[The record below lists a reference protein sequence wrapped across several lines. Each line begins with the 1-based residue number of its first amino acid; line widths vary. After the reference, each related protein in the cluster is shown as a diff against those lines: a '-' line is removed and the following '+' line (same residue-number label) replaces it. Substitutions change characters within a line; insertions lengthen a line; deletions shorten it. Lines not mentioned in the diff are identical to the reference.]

1 LNSPSS
7 SLESILTRAW
17 RRRGW
22 LACLLWPLSLLFGGL
37 SRLRG
42 ALYRSGRLPVTR
54 LPVPVIVVGNI
65 YVGGTGKTPL
75 VIWLVQKLRAAGYQ
89 PGVISRGYGA
99 QASMPQLVGAA
110 ASAAAVGDEPLL
122 LAERCGCPVM
132 VGRKRPAAA
141 QALLA
146 AFPQIDVIVADDGLQ
161 HTALARDIE
170 IVLFDERGVGNGWLL
185 PAGPLRE
192 PASRRRDFTVL
203 NVAQAIALARAG
215 RTAETVAAMETPVAA
230 PSTSATTVAAP
241 QIGVPAGMP
250 IFHMHLVGVLAER
263 LINRAQ
269 RMPLTPILHIPA
281 VAGRTTEAAAEPAAQ
296 TPEAEPQ
303 ASRVVAAA
311 GIGNPARFFS
321 MLRATG
327 LVFDEMPLPDHYP
340 FVENPFAAELAD
352 IILITEKDAVK
363 CSRHPALKN
372 DPRLWVVPVTAH
384 IDDALAEHILE
395 KLRGYP
401 TA

>member
-1 LNSPSS
+1 MNSPSS
-7 SLESILTRAW
+7 SLETILTRAW

-22 LACLLWPLSLLFGGL
+22 LARLLWPLSLLFAGL

-75 VIWLVQKLRAAGYQ
+75 VIWLVQKLRAAGYR

-99 QASMPQLVGAA
+99 HALVPQLVDAA

-132 VGRKRPAAA
+132 IGRRRPAAA

-203 NVAQAIALARAG
+203 NVTPVIANAAAASS
-215 RTAETVAAMETPVAA
+215 AETDTPAAQPASAAA
-230 PSTSATTVAAP
+230 PSSLP
-241 QIGVPAGMP
+241 GVTAGMP
-250 IFHMHLVGVLAER
+250 VFRMHLVGVLAER
-263 LINRAQ
+263 LTNRTQ
-269 RMPLTPILHIPA
+269 RMPLTPVLHLPA
-281 VAGRTTEAAAEPAAQ
+281 ADPAAQ
-296 TPEAEPQ
+296 YQ

-311 GIGNPARFFS
+311 GIGNPTRFFS

-327 LVFDEMPLPDHYP
+327 LVFDEMPLPDHYS
-340 FVENPFAAELAD
+340 FAENPFAAELAD

-363 CSRHPALKN
+363 CSRHPTLKN

-384 IDDALAEHILE
+384 IDDALAEHVLE

-401 TA
+401 IA